1 MYNESLWQWI
11 HLILNDNKVEK
22 WPQLW
27 KYIFSQQKVY
37 NAHLNEVKM
46 KHAKLYLLYMTKEY
60 IRHDRRYIIRYLKL
74 SDLNCMRSCRK
85 NIHCQTHSS
94 WSKIDKIVTFCIH
107 VPCIFMLPNINV
119 PYIKMLLHVGYIHLY
134 HVTSFKGY
142 TSSCFFYFLTLLF
155 VFSLPAIS
163 LAIMAYQGNFL
174 LEIST
179 INMFFMEKLMK
190 LWHTCIRCWYF

>member
-1 MYNESLWQWI
+1 MIIKLKSDHSSGNIYSVSKKFTM
-11 HLILNDNKVEK
+11 LISMRWK
-22 WPQLW
+22 WSMQN
-27 KYIFSQQKVY
+27 YIY
-37 NAHLNEVKM
+37 
-46 KHAKLYLLYMTKEY
+46 YTWPRTY
-60 IRHDRRYIIRYLKL
+60 IRHDMTYIIRYLKL

-134 HVTSFKGY
+134 HVTSFKWY
-142 TSSCFFYFLTLLF
+142 TSFLFLLLLVYFLTLLF
-155 VFSLPAIS
+155 VFSLQAIS
-163 LAIMAYQGNFL
+163 LAIMAYQGNFF

-190 LWHTCIRCWYF
+190 L